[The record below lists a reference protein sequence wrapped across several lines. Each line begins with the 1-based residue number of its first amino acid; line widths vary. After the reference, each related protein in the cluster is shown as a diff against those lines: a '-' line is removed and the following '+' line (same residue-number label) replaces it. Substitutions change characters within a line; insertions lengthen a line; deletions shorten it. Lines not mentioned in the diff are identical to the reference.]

1 MSASSASASTPA
13 YPPPTTMNV
22 SSRRRSAGSIVVS
35 AASSRDST
43 WLRRKMASPM
53 VLNAMPC
60 SASPGIGS
68 VRATEPGATTST
80 SKPSAV
86 TWPSASSTVTSRS
99 ALLIDV
105 TRPVSTWHLR
115 STRRS
120 GTTTW
125 RGSMEP
131 AAASGRNG
139 W

>member
-1 MSASSASASTPA
+1 
-13 YPPPTTMNV
+13 
-22 SSRRRSAGSIVVS
+22 
-35 AASSRDST
+35 
-43 WLRRKMASPM
+43 M

-86 TWPSASSTVTSRS
+86 TCAVGQLDVTSRVGV
-99 ALLIDV
+99 ADRV

-125 RGSMEP
+125 RGSIEP